1 MPKKNRDVR
10 RVKASS
16 LSAIEALV
24 NAGKAVVSADNSI
37 VIAMMQEAIRAGRTE
52 MTFFVSPEQ
61 ATAVMQWFLTPGRI
75 KQMDVELVSKEERA
89 KIKSELGVNI
99 PAAASSRG
107 RCSNGHVYGLFEF
120 IQQGIREHGS
130 DYVHATMELKN
141 TAVLRINPV
150 QLLICP
156 KCSERFVIFHKDLY
170 ACYRDDGKL
179 LYGCCKGEI
188 PGPILA

>member
-1 MPKKNRDVR
+1 MRAAKKKKSISLV
-10 RVKASS
+10 SS
-16 LSAIEALV
+16 IEALV

-37 VIAMMQEAIRAGRTE
+37 MIAMMQEAIRAGRTE

-61 ATAVMQWFLTPGRI
+61 ATAVMQWYLTPGRI

-89 KIKSELGVNI
+89 KIKSALGVNI

-107 RCSNGHVYGLFEF
+107 KCSNGHVYGLFEF
-120 IQQGIREHGS
+120 IQQGIREHGR
-130 DYVHATMELKN
+130 DFVLATMELKN

-150 QLLICP
+150 QNLICP
-156 KCSERFVIFHKDLY
+156 KCNERLIIFHKDLY
-170 ACYRDDGKL
+170 ACHRDDGKL
-179 LYGCCKGEI
+179 LYGCCKGEL